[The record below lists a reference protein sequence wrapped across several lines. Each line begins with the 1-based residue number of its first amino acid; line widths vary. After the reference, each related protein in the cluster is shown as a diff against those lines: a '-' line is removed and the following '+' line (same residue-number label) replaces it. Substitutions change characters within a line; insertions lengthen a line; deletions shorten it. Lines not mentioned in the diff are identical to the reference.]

1 MWYNM
6 SIKDDTEARKM
17 TEARGKHGME
27 RGVEALQRLKDAGY
41 EAYSAAD
48 QGCFF

>member
-1 MWYNM
+1 
-6 SIKDDTEARKM
+6 M

-41 EAYSAAD
+41 EAYFV
-48 QGCFF
+48 GG